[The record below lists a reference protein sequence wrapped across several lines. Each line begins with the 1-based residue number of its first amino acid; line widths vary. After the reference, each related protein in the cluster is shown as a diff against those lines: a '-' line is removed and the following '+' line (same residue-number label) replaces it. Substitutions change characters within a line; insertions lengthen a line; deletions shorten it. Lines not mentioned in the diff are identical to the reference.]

1 LGECLQDFKTGGYH
15 FGPDAIRGDGGNRIL
30 SHFNSRNK
38 FADVISPNGLASSSL
53 SSLRAKIFS
62 KRRLSPFMC
71 ILRDANFAR
80 RKQKMVQDISAA
92 FRRPANRGNMADT
105 PLEPAVAQRARKR
118 IAWRLLPFLFLLYM
132 IAFLDRM
139 NVSAAALQ
147 MPHDLGFND
156 KVVGLGAGM
165 FFIGYMVLEIPGA
178 LIAERWSARRWI
190 ARIMIS
196 WGIITALM
204 AFIHTAREFYLV
216 RFLVGAAEAGFFP
229 AVIVYVSHWFRNED
243 RAKAIAVFYAAS
255 PLSYVVGSPLAGLL
269 LGISWLGLRGW
280 RWLFILEGIPA
291 VVFGV
296 ITIFYL
302 TDWPRDAKWLLPA
315 ERDWINGQLENEK
328 RAKQKI
334 RSYTIWQA
342 FAQRDVILLTLA
354 YFCAT
359 TGGYG
364 VAFWLP
370 SILKRLSG
378 QSDMRITLFAALP
391 YLAGFLAQQLNGWHS
406 DRTLERRW
414 HAAVSIFLCG
424 VSLLLAVIYGSSLA
438 IAVTLFCLVGA
449 SYYSFHPCFW
459 AVPTAFLSESAAA
472 ASIGLINSVGNL
484 GGFFGPMMMGYLVNR
499 THSFTAGLL
508 YLVGSLCLS
517 GILMLV
523 VGAGRRSL
531 PRAGQAATS

>member
-1 LGECLQDFKTGGYH
+1 M
-15 FGPDAIRGDGGNRIL
+15 
-30 SHFNSRNK
+30 
-38 FADVISPNGLASSSL
+38 DVTLT
-53 SSLRAKIFS
+53 
-62 KRRLSPFMC
+62 
-71 ILRDANFAR
+71 D
-80 RKQKMVQDISAA
+80 SAV
-92 FRRPANRGNMADT
+92 T
-105 PLEPAVAQRARKR
+105 ERARKR
-118 IAWRLLPFLFLLYM
+118 IAWRLLPFLFLLYI

-139 NVSAAALQ
+139 NVGAAALQ
-147 MPHDLGFND
+147 MPGDLGFND

-165 FFIGYMVLEIPGA
+165 FFIGYVVLEIPGA

-196 WGIITALM
+196 WGIITVLM

-229 AVIVYVSHWFRNED
+229 AVIVYVSHWFRYQD
-243 RAKAIAVFYAAS
+243 RAKAIAVFYAAN
-255 PLSYVVGSPLAGLL
+255 PLSYVIGSPLAGLL

-296 ITIFYL
+296 ITLFYL
-302 TDWPRDAKWLLPA
+302 TDWPRLANWLRPD
-315 ERDWINGQLENEK
+315 ERDWIQGELDGEK
-328 RAKQKI
+328 ESKQKV

-342 FAQRDVILLTLA
+342 FSQRDVILLTLS

-364 VAFWLP
+364 ISFWLP

-378 QSDMRITLFAALP
+378 QSDVLVTLYAALP
-391 YLAGFLAQQLNGWHS
+391 YLAGFVMQQWNGWHS
-406 DRTLERRW
+406 DKTSERRW
-414 HAAVSIFLCG
+414 HAAAPIFLAG
-424 VSLLLAVIYGSSLA
+424 VILLLTVIFGSNVTLA
-438 IAVTLFCLVGA
+438 IALFTLVGA
-449 SYYSFHPCFW
+449 CYFAFHPCFW

-472 ASIGLINSVGNL
+472 ASIGLINSLGNL
-484 GGFFGPMMMGYLVNR
+484 GGFVGPLMMGYLVNR

-517 GILMLV
+517 GILMLA
-523 VGAGRRSL
+523 VGAGRRAL
-531 PRAGQAATS
+531 PQPSEGAAT